1 MKKNKTF
8 IILFTAGVIFMI
20 SGIILQTDYYSTLL
34 FSLGFSLVFIS
45 TAKQIRRFYYQMPW
59 NQEKAL
65 ARKQESHL
73 EAVDER
79 KIYLRE
85 RAGALTNQLLT
96 LILLVVTFILALFHT
111 AFWIICLVFG
121 LFLIQQGLYFFIHH
135 SLEKNY

>member
-8 IILFTAGVIFMI
+8 IILFPAGVIFMI
-20 SGIILQTDYYSTLL
+20 SGIILQTDYYSILL
-34 FSLGFSLVFIS
+34 FSVGFGLVFVS
-45 TAKQIRRFYYQMPW
+45 VTDQIRRLYYQMPR

-79 KIYLRE
+79 KIFLRE
-85 RAGALTNQLLT
+85 KAGALTNQLLA
-96 LILLVVTFILALFHT
+96 LILLVTAFILALFHT

-135 SLEKNY
+135 SLEKNF

>member
-20 SGIILQTDYYSTLL
+20 SGIILRADYYSILL
-34 FSLGFSLVFIS
+34 FSVGFGLVFIS
-45 TAKQIRRFYYQMPW
+45 VMNQLRRYYYQMPR
-59 NQEKAL
+59 NREKAL
-65 ARKQESHL
+65 AREHESHL

-79 KIYLRE
+79 KIFLRE

-96 LILLVVTFILALFHT
+96 LILLVVAFILALFRT
-111 AFWIICLVFG
+111 APWIICLVFG
-121 LFLIQQGLYFFIHH
+121 LFLVQQALYFFIHH

>member
-8 IILFTAGVIFMI
+8 IILFPAGVIFMI
-20 SGIILQTDYYSTLL
+20 SGIILQTDYYSILL
-34 FSLGFSLVFIS
+34 FSVGLGLVFVS
-45 TAKQIRRFYYQMPW
+45 VTDQIRRLYYQMPR

-79 KIYLRE
+79 KIFLRE
-85 RAGALTNQLLT
+85 KAGALTNQLLT

-135 SLEKNY
+135 SLEKNF